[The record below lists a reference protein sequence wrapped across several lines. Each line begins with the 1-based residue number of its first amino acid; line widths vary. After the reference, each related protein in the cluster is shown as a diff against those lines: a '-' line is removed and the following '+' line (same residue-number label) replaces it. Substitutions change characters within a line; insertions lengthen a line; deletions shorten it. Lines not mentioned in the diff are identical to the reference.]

1 MILFVGIMERPIT
14 TCRVGTGNVNKYVL
28 KEVDRDEFHH
38 MLLNTVRAECSQ
50 SKYTKK
56 SKSNKRGKD
65 YQKEQGQ
72 RLYFLRILCHDNLD
86 KNSIH

>member
-1 MILFVGIMERPIT
+1 MHE
-14 TCRVGTGNVNKYVL
+14 YVL

-38 MLLNTVRAECSQ
+38 MLLNTVRAKCSQ
-50 SKYTKK
+50 SKHTTK
-56 SKSNKRGKD
+56 SKSNRKGQD

-72 RLYFLRILCHDNLD
+72 RFYFLQILCHDNLD